1 MAKNGD
7 ADFFCADG
15 VEVMLFEAAVRSLS
29 FEDCIP
35 VFAAFVFEA
44 IGLHAAF
51 SFFEN
56 GDQRYLFF
64 ALQIHFPPWGVYGGM
79 GGPGGGEIVVAGE
92 IADAVVVTPAAFGG
106 TVLGEVATDDGD
118 LAGWDRLCGACM
130 LPELAY
136 LAKCF
141 DGIVV
146 HQAFSIRGYVEHEVA
161 VGLIVGADVFLDEP
175 SYVLEFVCR
184 HGFLPEPGA
193 LYAQA
198 GHCGEVVFAGVYL
211 LPGALFIRFDVGVEQ
226 CLAGILGCIEVH
238 DEAVGLQALDVFVDF
253 LEWYFFVGNA

>member
-15 VEVMLFEAAVRSLS
+15 VEVMLFETAVGSLS

-56 GDQRYLFF
+56 GDQRDLFF
-64 ALQIHFPPWGVYGGM
+64 ALQVHLEPGFLDGGS
-79 GGPGGGEIVVAGE
+79 GGPCCNEIVVAGE
-92 IADAVVVTPAAFGG
+92 IADADACTPTEFGG
-106 TVLGEVATDDGD
+106 TVFGKVAANDGGF
-118 LAGWDRLCGACM
+118 AGWDGLCGAGM

-141 DGIVV
+141 YGIVV
-146 HQAFSIRGYVEHEVA
+146 HQTIAIRSYVEHKVA
-161 VGLIVGADVFLDEP
+161 VCLVIGADVFLDEP
-175 SYVLEFVCR
+175 AYVLEFVGW
-184 HGFLPEPGA
+184 HGLSPEP
-193 LYAQA
+193 
-198 GHCGEVVFAGVYL
+198 
-211 LPGALFIRFDVGVEQ
+211 
-226 CLAGILGCIEVH
+226 
-238 DEAVGLQALDVFVDF
+238 
-253 LEWYFFVGNA
+253 